1 MEFMTGEWFGRLFGV
16 LVVNLILSGDNAVV
30 IAMAARTLEG
40 ANRKKAIIWG
50 AAGAV
55 VLRLLFAGVIT
66 LLLEVPLLQV
76 VGGLLLVWI
85 AWGLIHEGDGG
96 DDEDKVKAGAS
107 TWQAVRII
115 IVADAVMS
123 LDNVI
128 ALVQAARIEGEVDPW
143 LLVIGLATTIPL
155 VIFGAALLTSLLDR
169 FPILVYAGAGLLV
182 YIAVEM
188 FFKDKFAHE
197 YLEPYEHFELPIAV
211 VAVVAF
217 IAVASL
223 WKRRAERTAQ
233 TEDSA
238 QNQPEGEDPAVLEQH
253 REHDEQREGHEHV
266 AREAHQGS
274 LRLPKEHGGDD
285 EQEGVGAQ
293 GKGEYP

>member
-1 MEFMTGEWFGRLFGV
+1 MEFMTGEWFGRLLGV

-55 VLRLLFAGVIT
+55 VLRLIFAAVIT

-85 AWGLIHEGDGG
+85 AWKLIHEGG
-96 DDEDKVKAGAS
+96 DDEGDEEKVKAGSS
-107 TWQAVRII
+107 TWQAIRII

-128 ALVQAARIEGEVDPW
+128 ALVQAARIGGEVDIS

-155 VIFGAALLTSLLDR
+155 VVFGAALLTSLLNR
-169 FPILVYAGAGLLV
+169 FPFLVYLGAGLLI
-182 YIAVEM
+182 YLAVEM
-188 FFKDKFAHE
+188 LFADKVTHP
-197 YLEPYEHFELPIAV
+197 YLKHYHSIEWIIGL
-211 VAVVAF
+211 VAAGIFILVAW
-217 IAVASL
+217 L
-223 WKRRAERTAQ
+223 WARRSSGDEAQ
-233 TEDSA
+233 
-238 QNQPEGEDPAVLEQH
+238 
-253 REHDEQREGHEHV
+253 
-266 AREAHQGS
+266 
-274 LRLPKEHGGDD
+274 
-285 EQEGVGAQ
+285 
-293 GKGEYP
+293 

>member
-1 MEFMTGEWFGRLFGV
+1 V

-40 ANRKKAIIWG
+40 ASRKKAIIWG

-76 VGGLLLVWI
+76 AGGLLLVWI
-85 AWGLIHEGDGG
+85 AWKLIHEDDGGG
-96 DDEDKVKAGAS
+96 DDEEKVKAGTS

-128 ALVQAARIEGEVDPW
+128 ALVQAARIGGEVDIL

-155 VIFGAALLTSLLDR
+155 VIFGAALLTSLLNR
-169 FPILVYAGAGLLV
+169 FPFLVYLGAGLLV
-182 YIAVEM
+182 YLAVEM
-188 FFKDKFAHE
+188 LFADKVTHP
-197 YLEPYEHFELPIAV
+197 YLKHYHSIEWIIGL
-211 VAVVAF
+211 VAAGIFMLVAW
-217 IAVASL
+217 L
-223 WKRRAERTAQ
+223 WARRSSSE
-233 TEDSA
+233 
-238 QNQPEGEDPAVLEQH
+238 
-253 REHDEQREGHEHV
+253 
-266 AREAHQGS
+266 EAG
-274 LRLPKEHGGDD
+274 
-285 EQEGVGAQ
+285 
-293 GKGEYP
+293 

>member
-40 ANRKKAIIWG
+40 ANRKKAIVFG

-55 VLRLLFAGVIT
+55 VLRLIFAGVIT
-66 LLLEVPLLQV
+66 LLLAVPLLQV

-85 AWGLIHEGDGG
+85 AWGLIQDDGG
-96 DDEDKVKAGAS
+96 DDEDTVKAGSS

-128 ALVQAARIEGEVDPW
+128 ALVQAARLGGEVNFG
-143 LLVIGLATTIPL
+143 LLVIGLATTVPL
-155 VIFGAALLTSLLDR
+155 VIFGATLLTSLLDR

-182 YIAVEM
+182 YLAVEM
-188 FFKDKFAHE
+188 LFEDRFLHH
-197 YLEPYEHFELPIAV
+197 YLARYEGIEWIVGLAAAGI
-211 VAVVAF
+211 F
-217 IAVASL
+217 IAVA
-223 WKRRAERTAQ
+223 WMWARRP
-233 TEDSA
+233 SSS
-238 QNQPEGEDPAVLEQH
+238 G
-253 REHDEQREGHEHV
+253 
-266 AREAHQGS
+266 AR
-274 LRLPKEHGGDD
+274 
-285 EQEGVGAQ
+285 
-293 GKGEYP
+293 